1 MDCYVVL
8 WIPTIVYHDFSKTT
22 GLDPIEKNISDIP
35 GDDLYVKIELES
47 SGNFKIFKK
56 SNNKY
61 VFVVE
66 LKREQISSN
75 GLMMFSYS
83 EVSDGNLSFSSAEF
97 PTAIY
102 HMIKSF
108 YHIHDF
114 HDNDSDS
121 SLPPFVTNHRVD
133 IRNNDNEALQHYL
146 RTYSKVISD
155 TANYIQFFIRRVRYN
170 KKEFSFETRDI
181 IQKLCLYARG
191 YEVYM
196 GVLYHSKYNS
206 ICNIDSKDRNWR
218 HCACNIENGLRY
230 IRTIEREHGEYVQQS
245 FIDKVISDAAN
256 SVRMSKISN
265 CFGFFSVIIGIISL
279 AVALALAHKSTREL
293 DNVSNTL
300 KQKIDSI
307 PAYFTETN
315 KDLKNL
321 LTEQDSLQVICLDLQ
336 KQLHVISDEI
346 NCLNKKVQNSTL
358 KSDK

>member
-1 MDCYVVL
+1 ML

-61 VFVVE
+61 TFVVE
-66 LKREQISSN
+66 LKREQISFN
-75 GLMMFSYS
+75 GLMMFSYQ
-83 EVSDGNLSFSSAEF
+83 EVSEGNLKFNSTEF

-121 SLPPFVTNHRVD
+121 SLPPFVTNHKVD

-155 TANYIQFFIRRVRYN
+155 TANYIQFLIRRVRYN
-170 KKEFSFETRDI
+170 KKEFCYQTRDI

-230 IRTIEREHGEYVQQS
+230 IRTIEREHGEYIQQS
-245 FIDKVISDAAN
+245 FIDKVISDAAD
-256 SVRMSKISN
+256 SVKMSKRSN
-265 CFGFFSVIIGIISL
+265 RLGCFSIIIGIISFV
-279 AVALALAHKSTREL
+279 VAFCLSNKSTQEL
-293 DNVSNTL
+293 DSVSNML
-300 KQKIDSI
+300 KQRIDTI

-315 KDLKNL
+315 KDLKSL
-321 LTEQDSLQVICLDLQ
+321 LTEQDSLRTICLDLQ
-336 KQLHVISDEI
+336 KQLQMISDEI
-346 NCLNKKVQNSTL
+346 NCLNKKIQDSTL
-358 KSDK
+358 ESDK

>member
-1 MDCYVVL
+1 MDGYVVL
-8 WIPTIVYHDFSKTT
+8 WIPTIVYHDFSQTT

-47 SGNFKIFKK
+47 TGNFKIFKK
-56 SNNKY
+56 LNDKY
-61 VFVVE
+61 DFVVE
-66 LKREQISSN
+66 LKREQISFN
-75 GLMMFSYS
+75 GLMMLSYQ
-83 EVSDGNLSFSSAEF
+83 EVSDGNLHFTSTDF

-121 SLPPFVTNHRVD
+121 SLPPFVTNHKID

-146 RTYSKVISD
+146 KTYSKVISD
-155 TANYIQFFIRRVRYN
+155 TANYIQFLIRRVRYN
-170 KKEFSFETRDI
+170 KKEFSFQTRDI

-230 IRTIEREHGEYVQQS
+230 IRTIEREHGEYIQQS
-245 FIDKVISDAAN
+245 FIDKVISDAAY
-256 SVRMSKISN
+256 SVRMSNRSN
-265 CFGFFSVIIGIISL
+265 RLGFSSIIIGVISL
-279 AVALALAHKSTREL
+279 AVALVLAHKSTNEL
-293 DNVSNTL
+293 NSVSDTL

-307 PAYFTETN
+307 PEYFTEIN
-315 KDLKNL
+315 RDLKDL
-321 LTEQDSLQVICLDLQ
+321 LTERDSLQVIYLEVQ
-336 KQLHVISDEI
+336 KQLQVISDDI
-346 NCLNKKVQNSTL
+346 NCLNKKVQNSIL